1 MQPAPATLLASRW
14 YERDGGVGGGFM
26 LQTLRHFWEET
37 YEQAFNSQGLERA
50 RAALLASPA
59 VRALMRNREA
69 VRDALGWGGWV
80 LVGGVVLF
88 AAWEIGGFGVL
99 VGQPLLPPAVWEP
112 ARPASADAEAGGC
125 TQAALDRSTGL
136 TISIA
141 CRRAGRAE

>member
-1 MQPAPATLLASRW
+1 MWIARINPTIHSRTASGGFPMQPAPATLLASRW

-69 VRDALGWGGWV
+69 
-80 LVGGVVLF
+80 
-88 AAWEIGGFGVL
+88 
-99 VGQPLLPPAVWEP
+99 
-112 ARPASADAEAGGC
+112 
-125 TQAALDRSTGL
+125 
-136 TISIA
+136 
-141 CRRAGRAE
+141 